1 MHPKIKSFFLIVLIV
16 GPQDRGDFSR
26 RCVECVGV
34 EKGVKK
40 LRFLLGLP
48 AIKVCSSDVF
58 FLPEADL

>member
-1 MHPKIKSFFLIVLIV
+1 VLDV

-26 RCVECVGV
+26 RRVECVGV
-34 EKGVKK
+34 EKGAAVFKK

-48 AIKVCSSDVF
+48 TIKVCSSDAF